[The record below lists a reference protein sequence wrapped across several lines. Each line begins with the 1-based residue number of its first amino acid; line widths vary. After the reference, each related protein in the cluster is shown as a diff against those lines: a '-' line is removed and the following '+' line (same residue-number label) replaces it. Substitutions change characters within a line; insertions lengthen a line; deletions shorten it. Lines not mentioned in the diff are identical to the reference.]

1 MAIEAAKKPH
11 FVVVVVDEQ
20 QLLGTEPESVLI
32 EGLIGIQG
40 RGRSTSPQQL
50 KEVERAVRV
59 LKDLQGE
66 PDPVGAFMQI
76 KMKMVQFD
84 IGKLV
89 MGMPYFGPSSFSGLA
104 AEQQGRSADVIKKT
118 FQATEEGFFSLV
130 SKQWPTKP
138 QIVAVGSC
146 CLVSVRCGG
155 TLYIANVGDSHA
167 VFA

>member
-66 PDPVGAFMQI
+66 PDPNNREG
-76 KMKMVQFD
+76 
-84 IGKLV
+84 
-89 MGMPYFGPSSFSGLA
+89 
-104 AEQQGRSADVIKKT
+104 QQM
-118 FQATEEGFFSLV
+118 
-130 SKQWPTKP
+130 
-138 QIVAVGSC
+138 
-146 CLVSVRCGG
+146 
-155 TLYIANVGDSHA
+155 
-167 VFA
+167 